1 MLKQE
6 VNEHLTE
13 VGPGTPMG
21 ELLRRYWYP
30 VAFRRE
36 LDEFPVKKVRLLGED
51 FAVWKSRTGD
61 GYGIIQERCPHR
73 HASLAYGVV
82 EGEGLRCA
90 YHGWLFDRG
99 GQCLE
104 QPAEPED
111 STFKHKITARCGQAQ
126 ELGGLVFAYIG
137 PPPAPELPRYEAFVM
152 EGVRDIGHTV
162 LPCSWLQIM
171 ENAVDP
177 HHVEWLHGRYFQF
190 LGEASGFDAPEAFQK
205 GHVKVAFDEFE
216 HGIVK
221 RRLLEGQSEDSD
233 DWKIGHPLV
242 FPYQMWVGG
251 NGVFQMQ
258 IRVPIDDTHTWKIFY
273 TIHGPEGVDVPTQEV
288 IPDYEFAWKDDAGH
302 HIADY
307 IEGQDIMSWVTQGA
321 IADRTAEHLGS
332 SDIGVT
338 LLRRMFRENIA
349 AVEDGRDPI
358 GVIREPHEVIEL
370 PLERDKFGAGY
381 AFASSWIT
389 QGSMRYSPQAE
400 ALRQLHFEAA
410 VARGEIVAEEVES

>member
-1 MLKQE
+1 MLKKE
-6 VNEHLTE
+6 LNERLTQ

-30 VAFRRE
+30 VAFTRE

-51 FAVWKSRTGD
+51 FALWKSPLDG
-61 GYGIIQERCPHR
+61 GYGLVQERCPHR

-82 EGEGLRCA
+82 EPDGLRCG
-90 YHGWLFDRG
+90 YHGWLFDG
-99 GQCLE
+99 EGSCLD

-111 STFKHKITARCGQAQ
+111 SAFKEKVNARSGRAKA
-126 ELGGLVFAYIG
+126 LGGMVFAYIG
-137 PPPAPELPRYEAFVM
+137 PDPAPEVPRFEAFVM
-152 EGVRDIGHTV
+152 DGVRDIGHTV

-190 LGEASGFDAPEAFQK
+190 LAETTGFTAPEAFQK
-205 GHVKVAFDEFE
+205 RHVRVAFDEFE

-221 RRLLEGQSEDSD
+221 RRLLQGQSEDSD

-251 NGVFQMQ
+251 NGVYQMQ
-258 IRVPIDDTHTWKIFY
+258 IRVPIDDTHTWKLFY
-273 TIHGPEGVDVPTQEV
+273 TVHAPEGIDPPTDEPV
-288 IPDYEFAWKDDAGH
+288 VDYEFAWRTDDGR
-302 HIADY
+302 HIVDY
-307 IEGQDIMSWVTQGA
+307 IEGQDIMAWVTQGA
-321 IADRTAEHLGS
+321 VTDRTAEHLGS
-332 SDIGVT
+332 SDVGVT
-338 LLRRMFRENIA
+338 MMRRMFRENMA

-358 GVIREPHEVIEL
+358 GVVREPHDVITL

-381 AFASSWIT
+381 TFATTWID
-389 QGSMRYSPQAE
+389 QGSMRYSPQADK
-400 ALRQLHFEAA
+400 LRKLHMDAA
-410 VARGEIVAEEVES
+410 AARGEKVAEEVES